1 MEVYILYYVI
11 ISAGML
17 LINAFV
23 AGFNGVDIDK
33 KDLIGSIF
41 WPIQLSTLIGLLL
54 RILIENKKDKN
65 GK

>member
-1 MEVYILYYVI
+1 
-11 ISAGML
+11 ML